1 MTVRRKSLIWMDRLS
16 NINLMIYFI
25 FDFINVFFYCFSP
38 RFFLEFII
46 FKSSFPRDCLSIEFL
61 VSQNKFDPLDE
72 REKMLWAIQ
81 LTLSKNRA
89 PRLFD
94 ERAPIRHLRRRKTAS
109 GTTPS
114 SIFAFIKNKS
124 GFMIIAHNLI
134 RN

>member
-1 MTVRRKSLIWMDRLS
+1 MRRKSFLWMDRLPYV
-16 NINLMIYFI
+16 NFMIYFI

-38 RFFLEFII
+38 RFFLESAI
-46 FKSSFPRDCLSIEFL
+46 FKSSFPRDCLFIKFL

-81 LTLSKNRA
+81 LTLGKNRA

-94 ERAPIRHLRRRKTAS
+94 ERAPIRHLCRRKTATR
-109 GTTPS
+109 TTPS